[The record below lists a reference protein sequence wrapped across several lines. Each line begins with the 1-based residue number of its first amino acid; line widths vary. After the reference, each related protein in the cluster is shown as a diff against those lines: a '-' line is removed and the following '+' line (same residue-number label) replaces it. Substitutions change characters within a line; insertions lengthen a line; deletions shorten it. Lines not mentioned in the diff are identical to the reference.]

1 IGRKTL
7 QYMTSNHLPN
17 QTTLNDFGQSTFS
30 ETAMEGRGFGLGF
43 SVLQDPIANAALG
56 SQGQFAWGG
65 AASTRFWVDPKEEL
79 TCVFMTQ
86 FMPSS
91 FYPIR
96 RELKAVIYQALR

>member
-1 IGRKTL
+1 MGTGF
-7 QYMTSNHLPN
+7 
-17 QTTLNDFGQSTFS
+17 DS
-30 ETAMEGRGFGLGF
+30 E
-43 SVLQDPIANAALG
+43 
-56 SQGQFAWGG
+56 
-65 AASTRFWVDPKEEL
+65 RFLVDPKEEL

>member
-1 IGRKTL
+1 MTLANQHFLRQHGRNGIWSRFL
-7 QYMTSNHLPN
+7 
-17 QTTLNDFGQSTFS
+17 
-30 ETAMEGRGFGLGF
+30 
-43 SVLQDPIANAALG
+43 VLQDPIANAALG